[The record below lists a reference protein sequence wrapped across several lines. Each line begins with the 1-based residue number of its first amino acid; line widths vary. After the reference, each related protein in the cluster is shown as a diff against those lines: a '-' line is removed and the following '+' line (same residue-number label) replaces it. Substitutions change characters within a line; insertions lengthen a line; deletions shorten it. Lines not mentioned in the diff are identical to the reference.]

1 MDELFDC
8 DVDEGEESLQRSH
21 GGAGRNG
28 AKILPSS
35 VQRAT
40 PYGRKVHNTIKFADA
55 NSSTAQET
63 VASEDTDGADGTS
76 AANDEE
82 ALLVRFS
89 ASISNI
95 CGILSDMSG

>member
-8 DVDEGEESLQRSH
+8 DVDEGEESLQQSH

-28 AKILPSS
+28 AKIRQSS

-40 PYGRKVHNTIKFADA
+40 PCGKQVHTTTQFADA

-89 ASISNI
+89 ASISNL
-95 CGILSDMSG
+95 CGI